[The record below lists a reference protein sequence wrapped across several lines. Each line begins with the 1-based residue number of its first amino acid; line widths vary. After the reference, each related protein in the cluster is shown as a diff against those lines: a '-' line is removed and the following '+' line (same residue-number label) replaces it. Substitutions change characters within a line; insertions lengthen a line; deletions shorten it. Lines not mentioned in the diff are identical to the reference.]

1 MSSLQCPF
9 SIVNEQKC
17 PVALCCC
24 TRLKTKTY
32 KAHSYVWMH
41 THTHTY
47 SQHHICIS
55 QQQKRKNTL
64 KYTNCTAFGHRRV
77 KRYIPVRS
85 WVLKI
90 VWNLGQTIIKT
101 IWSIGGLLQQRHHN
115 GTISL
120 FQSKPLN
127 LNEFWLKR
135 HAHKTMWLS
144 GRKTLSRLIPL

>member
-1 MSSLQCPF
+1 MLKCPF

-17 PVALCCC
+17 PGALCCC

-41 THTHTY
+41 THTRTHTLTAPYLYFTATKEEKY
-47 SQHHICIS
+47 SQEYQLYSFWPREGEEIYS
-55 QQQKRKNTL
+55 STL
-64 KYTNCTAFGHRRV
+64 L
-77 KRYIPVRS
+77 
-85 WVLKI
+85 VLKI
-90 VWNLGQTIIKT
+90 VWNLGQTIIET

-135 HAHKTMWLS
+135 HAHKTMWLN
-144 GRKTLSRLIPL
+144 GHKTLSPLIPL